1 MMIYL
6 ILLEIPGINMRN
18 IYPKGSKGV
27 INRKITYFMVVYEGQ
42 GKI

>member
-1 MMIYL
+1 
-6 ILLEIPGINMRN
+6 MRN

-27 INRKITYFMVVYEGQ
+27 VNRKKTYFMVVYEGQ